1 MSPRKG
7 RERKFPPARAHAD
20 EVGLAARASDFNPP
34 SGTLLFSGQEIQP

>member
-7 RERKFPPARAHAD
+7 RERKFPSDRVQAD